1 MIQLKVIKGQYEAT
15 LIILK
20 SRFIAEAF
28 RVDTVEDVA
37 FFLAQTKKKYYDANH
52 HCYAYRLKEDAAI
65 QKMSDDKE
73 PAKTAGMPILDV
85 LTNQELTNIL
95 VIVTRYFGG
104 TLLGTGGLVRAYTQ
118 ATQEVLKKVRFYELQ
133 KQMTFKLSLS
143 YKAYPTL
150 LKKMT
155 YIHIKKASFS
165 TEVVLEAYCQ
175 PDLFANIEKDAY
187 TYQLGSLSISDAQIS
202 TAEIG
207 IDTSS

>member
-1 MIQLKVIKGQYEAT
+1 MKVIKGQYEAT

-37 FFLAQTKKKYYDANH
+37 FFLRKRKKYYDANH

-150 LKKMT
+150 LKK
-155 YIHIKKASFS
+155 
-165 TEVVLEAYCQ
+165 
-175 PDLFANIEKDAY
+175 
-187 TYQLGSLSISDAQIS
+187 
-202 TAEIG
+202 
-207 IDTSS
+207 

>member
-1 MIQLKVIKGQYEAT
+1 MKVIKGQYEAT

-52 HCYAYRLKEDAAI
+52 HCYAYRLKEDATI

-165 TEVVLEAYCQ
+165 TEVVLEAYCH

-202 TAEIG
+202 TAEIE
-207 IDTSS
+207 IDTSF

>member
-1 MIQLKVIKGQYEAT
+1 MKVIKGQYEAT

-52 HCYAYRLKEDAAI
+52 HCYAYRLKEDATI

-175 PDLFANIEKDAY
+175 TDLFANIEKDAY

>member
-1 MIQLKVIKGQYEAT
+1 
-15 LIILK
+15 
-20 SRFIAEAF
+20 
-28 RVDTVEDVA
+28 
-37 FFLAQTKKKYYDANH
+37 
-52 HCYAYRLKEDAAI
+52 
-65 QKMSDDKE
+65 MSDDKE

>member
-52 HCYAYRLKEDAAI
+52 HCYAYRLKEDATI

>member
-1 MIQLKVIKGQYEAT
+1 MKVIKGQYEAT

-52 HCYAYRLKEDAAI
+52 HCYAYRLKEDATI

>member
-1 MIQLKVIKGQYEAT
+1 MKVIKGQYEAT

-52 HCYAYRLKEDAAI
+52 HCYAYRIKEDATI

>member
-1 MIQLKVIKGQYEAT
+1 MKVIKGQYEAT

-52 HCYAYRLKEDAAI
+52 HCYAYRLKEDATI

-73 PAKTAGMPILDV
+73 PAKTAGMPNLDV

>member
-1 MIQLKVIKGQYEAT
+1 
-15 LIILK
+15 
-20 SRFIAEAF
+20 
-28 RVDTVEDVA
+28 
-37 FFLAQTKKKYYDANH
+37 
-52 HCYAYRLKEDAAI
+52 
-65 QKMSDDKE
+65 MSDDKE

-150 LKKMT
+150 LKK
-155 YIHIKKASFS
+155 
-165 TEVVLEAYCQ
+165 
-175 PDLFANIEKDAY
+175 
-187 TYQLGSLSISDAQIS
+187 
-202 TAEIG
+202 
-207 IDTSS
+207 

>member
-1 MIQLKVIKGQYEAT
+1 MKVIKGQYEAT

>member
-1 MIQLKVIKGQYEAT
+1 MKVIKGQYEAT

-85 LTNQELTNIL
+85 LTNQALTNIL